1 MDCSNT
7 RSSSWNELEGKW
19 KQMKGTVREKFGKL
33 TDDDLQ
39 VIGGKKDQFL
49 GKLQERYGISR
60 EQAQKDLDN
69 WLQGQHQMEPRTTPP
84 AVHRKRK
91 RYALVHPAA
100 PLPAASSSN

>member
-1 MDCSNT
+1 MNWDQV
-7 RSSSWNELEGKW
+7 EGQW

-69 WLQGQHQMEPRTTPP
+69 WLQTQHVTGSHHETGTPRTKTSGGGQ
-84 AVHRKRK
+84 
-91 RYALVHPAA
+91 Y
-100 PLPAASSSN
+100 